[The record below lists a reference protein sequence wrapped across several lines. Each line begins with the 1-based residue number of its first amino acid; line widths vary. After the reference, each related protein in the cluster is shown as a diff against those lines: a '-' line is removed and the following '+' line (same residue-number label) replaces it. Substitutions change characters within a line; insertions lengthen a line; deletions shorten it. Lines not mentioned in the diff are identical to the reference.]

1 MKLSSK
7 QLLLVVGAA
16 VALWLGSVGL
26 IGHAV
31 AQTPAAPQPRPKAGV
46 FFKNVSSSTL
56 KGLSV
61 DDFLQAMGVMTASLG
76 YDCADCHPGA
86 GSDTVNWVIDNPRK
100 VTARKM
106 LEIVTA
112 VNKEHFGGGQLV
124 TCWTCHHGRD
134 NPSTT
139 ITIEHLYGEPYD
151 EETDL
156 LPAGTGVEPPGAI
169 LDRYLQALGGEQK
182 WATIKSF
189 IATGTASG
197 FTRLGDNGTFQILA
211 KYPDQR
217 AVTMVYPNHPERGDS
232 SRIYD
237 GHTAWMR
244 TPRALLGAYELEGT
258 ELFGARLD
266 AEFSF
271 PQEIRKVLTN
281 PRTAF
286 PDTIDGL
293 RVDVIEGT
301 AAGNIL
307 VKLFFDRKTG
317 LLVRTKRF
325 GNTPVGHSPT
335 QVDYG
340 DYRDVDGVKF
350 PFKYTFSWLDGKDS
364 FEMTG
369 VKTNVPIDPSKFG
382 KPN

>member
-1 MKLSSK
+1 MNPCSK
-7 QLLLVVGAA
+7 RLIAAVGAA
-16 VALWLGSVGL
+16 TALWLGGVGL
-26 IGHAV
+26 TGSAA
-31 AQTPAAPQPRPKAGV
+31 AQTPAPPAARPKAGV

-86 GSDTVNWVIDNPRK
+86 GTDKVNWVIDHPRK
-100 VTARKM
+100 LMARKM
-106 LEIVTA
+106 LEIVAA

-124 TCWTCHHGRD
+124 TCWTCHHGHE

-139 ITIEHLYGEPYD
+139 ITLEHLYGEPYD

-156 LPAGTGVEPPGAI
+156 LPTDTSVDPPGAV
-169 LDRYLQALGGEQK
+169 LDRYVRAIGGEEK
-182 WATIKSF
+182 WTAIKSYV
-189 IATGTASG
+189 ATGKASG
-197 FTRLGDNGTFQILA
+197 FTKLGDGGKFQILA
-211 KYPDQR
+211 KFPDQR
-217 AVTMVYPNHPERGDS
+217 AVTMVYPNDPQRGDS

-258 ELFGARLD
+258 ERYGARLD
-266 AEFSF
+266 AQFSF
-271 PQEIRKVLTN
+271 PQQIKQVL
-281 PRTAF
+281 PDLRSVSS
-286 PDTIDGL
+286 DTIDGQS
-293 RVDVIEGT
+293 VDVLEGT

-307 VKLFFDRKTG
+307 VKLFFDKKTG

-335 QVDYG
+335 QVDLA
-340 DYRDVDGVKF
+340 DYRDIDGVKF

-364 FEMTG
+364 FEMTD
-369 VKTNVPIDPSKFG
+369 VKTNVPIEASKFG